1 MSAWT
6 EKLAWMATRLSPVPV
21 LYLWPPARR
30 IRMGIR
36 GGGRQDDPSD
46 RLTALLLHAVKTV
59 PYYRERYAGRV
70 KDSTD
75 IEIFDFIDRQI
86 MADHF
91 DQLISET
98 AQAKDFEI
106 GTTGG
111 TSGSPLKL
119 LIPKK
124 RYLVEWGTM
133 FSLWERAGYRGQA
146 RAVLRNHR
154 ILEGDVRSRPLT
166 REVLFDNFRLSDDYL
181 GRIYEIM
188 ERRRIAFLHA
198 YPSAAYRFAA
208 FVEKE
213 KLTLHHL
220 RVVLSGSENLYPR
233 YRQLIQDRLGL
244 RFYNWYGHAERL
256 VLGGY
261 CQGSELYHIEPGYGH
276 FELLDESGRPVDKE
290 GDWGEIVGT
299 TLNNYGMPLIRYRTG
314 DFARYAGGYCP
325 SCGRTLP
332 LLTDIRGRWSGDR
345 VYRRDGSF
353 ITTTALNL
361 HDEALGRIHGLQY
374 EQERPGQ
381 LKVSIVPG
389 PGFSERTAKELLAL
403 YQYRMGEES
412 EVSVVVVSE
421 LQRRPNGKFL
431 LLHRGLDL

>member
-1 MSAWT
+1 MGFLA
-6 EKLAWMATRLSPVPV
+6 EKLAWAATRLNPAPG
-21 LYLWPPARR
+21 LYLWPPVRSVRNRLRA
-30 IRMGIR
+30 
-36 GGGRQDDPSD
+36 GGGQDDHSL
-46 RLTALLLHAVKTV
+46 RLLAMMRHAVKTV

-86 MADHF
+86 VADHF

-261 CQGSELYHIEPGYGH
+261 CQGSDVYHMEPCYGH
-276 FELLDESGRPVDKE
+276 FELIDESGCPVKKE
-290 GDWGEIVGT
+290 GEWGEIVGT
-299 TLNNYGMPLIRYRTG
+299 TLNNFGMPLIRYRTG
-314 DFARYAGGYCP
+314 DYARYAGDYCP
-325 SCGRTLP
+325 VCRRSLP
-332 LLTDIRGRWSGDR
+332 LLAEIRGRWSGER

-353 ITTTALNL
+353 VTTTALNL
-361 HDEALGRIHGLQY
+361 HDEVLARIRGMQY
-374 EQERPGQ
+374 EQDRPGQ
-381 LKVSIVPG
+381 LTVSVVAG
-389 PGFSERTAKELLAL
+389 PGFSEQTVLELKNFHRGRL
-403 YQYRMGEES
+403 GEGS
-412 EVSVVVVSE
+412 EVSVEVVAD
-421 LQRRPNGKFL
+421 LKRRPNGKFL